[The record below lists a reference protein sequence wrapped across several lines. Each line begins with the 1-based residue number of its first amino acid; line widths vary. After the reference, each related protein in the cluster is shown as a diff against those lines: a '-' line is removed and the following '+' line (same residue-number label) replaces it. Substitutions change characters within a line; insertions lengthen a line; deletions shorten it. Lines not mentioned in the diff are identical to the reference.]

1 MNFLILLRIF
11 FIFAVWDKNLSGI
24 ILRTLFMTFMWACP
38 CAHTFGPYFSTASE
52 SGLKTDLGVVVVV
65 ILLLV
70 IKFLSNWTAFVNF
83 NVINIF
89 RKI

>member
-1 MNFLILLRIF
+1 M
-11 FIFAVWDKNLSGI
+11 
-24 ILRTLFMTFMWACP
+24 RTLFMTFMWACP
-38 CAHTFGPYFSTASE
+38 CAHTFGPYFLTASE

-89 RKI
+89 RKTEKYFHVYKTQIVLSRKHFIHL